1 MPRRPRMPPGRPGPL
16 RHELEA
22 RLERSR
28 LDPAEEPAFFRSL
41 LEATVYAHAPA
52 SDDSKYLRLVQ
63 FRHPDG
69 FDAIPFFTSPQKA
82 QFASSRA
89 VRIVELRGR
98 DLLSQTRG
106 ATLMLNPNDG
116 GAVLYPEEIAGLLDT
131 GFMARVEKIEYTGLH
146 IRPATNAPAWLE
158 DAVRASVQDAD
169 FIAEAYLLESSPTD
183 QWKDLPGLVIYL
195 VVSLAFADRAA
206 RMVTAA
212 IQPLCGHHDTV
223 IDVMIHDVSQPLP
236 DALKPAEIVPI
247 YRRAED
253 TR

>member
-1 MPRRPRMPPGRPGPL
+1 M
-16 RHELEA
+16 
-22 RLERSR
+22 
-28 LDPAEEPAFFRSL
+28 
-41 LEATVYAHAPA
+41 
-52 SDDSKYLRLVQ
+52 
-63 FRHPDG
+63 
-69 FDAIPFFTSPQKA
+69 
-82 QFASSRA
+82 
-89 VRIVELRGR
+89 
-98 DLLSQTRG
+98 
-106 ATLMLNPNDG
+106 
-116 GAVLYPEEIAGLLDT
+116 
-131 GFMARVEKIEYTGLH
+131 
-146 IRPATNAPAWLE
+146 
-158 DAVRASVQDAD
+158 RASVQDAD